1 MIGSRSNFSESETII
16 LINFKFPPSLYTNDP
31 ASTST
36 GTQISQPTQNI
47 DNHRSERRNHERR
60 GHERHRSSHKE
71 RRGNEH
77 ERHRCR
83 HKERHGNEHER
94 RRSRSRHN
102 ETERRGH
109 KRHHNE
115 QNDHRIRNAVVGT
128 GTKRVKD
135 SGGNTEHI
143 EVNLQSLEKNQFSS
157 Y

>member
-71 RRGNEH
+71 RRI
-77 ERHRCR
+77 
-83 HKERHGNEHER
+83 NEHER

-143 EVNLQSLEKNQFSS
+143 GVNLQSLEKNLEKNQFSS

>member
-47 DNHRSERRNHERR
+47 DRHRSERRNHERR

-77 ERHRCR
+77 ERRL
-83 HKERHGNEHER
+83 
-94 RRSRSRHN
+94 SRSRHN

-115 QNDHRIRNAVVGT
+115 QNDHSIRNAVVGT

-143 EVNLQSLEKNQFSS
+143 GVNLQSLEKNQFSS